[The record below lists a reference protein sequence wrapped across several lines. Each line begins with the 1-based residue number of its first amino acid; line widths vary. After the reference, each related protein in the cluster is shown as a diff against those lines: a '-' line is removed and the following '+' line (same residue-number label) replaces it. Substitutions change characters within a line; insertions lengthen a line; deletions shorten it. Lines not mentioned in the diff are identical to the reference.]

1 MFILI
6 NLFIDGL
13 QTITRR
19 TFKYFLIY
27 FIPLIVIL
35 IANIILD
42 TIAGIRY
49 NNDNIMSTVRLAIN
63 YNIYEL
69 LIFIENCRI
78 RLMVSWNF

>member
-6 NLFIDGL
+6 TDGL

-35 IANIILD
+35 IANCVLD

-49 NNDNIMSTVRLAIN
+49 NNDNIKSTVRLSL
-63 YNIYEL
+63 Y
-69 LIFIENCRI
+69 
-78 RLMVSWNF
+78 